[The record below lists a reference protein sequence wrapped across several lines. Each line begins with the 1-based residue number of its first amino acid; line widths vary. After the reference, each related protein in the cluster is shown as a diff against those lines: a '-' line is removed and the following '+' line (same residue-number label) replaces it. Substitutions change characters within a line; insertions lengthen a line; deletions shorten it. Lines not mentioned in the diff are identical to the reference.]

1 MFQKKAYNEQV
12 AKINSMQEKI
22 VREKLHSQME
32 SMCQKQR
39 EEINRYKSH
48 VGDLSSQLWSVGE
61 KLLIEQQQKQDAL
74 KRLKELQVRCRETE
88 IAQQQMST
96 ISHRSSRYIYL

>member
-1 MFQKKAYNEQV
+1 M
-12 AKINSMQEKI
+12 
-22 VREKLHSQME
+22 LHSQME

-39 EEINRYKSH
+39 EEINRYKAH

-74 KRLKELQVRCRETE
+74 RYMKELQIKLKEVEISQQVSTVSSHRTSKYVGMYYMEIITE
-88 IAQQQMST
+88 I
-96 ISHRSSRYIYL
+96 I